1 MCQTIIQ
8 VVIVTFFQF
17 RDPIFMQ
24 IIYFVGMIATGQ
36 TGKVRADTLKMMI
49 IASLLL
55 PLPLREIAT

>member
-1 MCQTIIQ
+1 
-8 VVIVTFFQF
+8 
-17 RDPIFMQ
+17 MQ